1 MRPSDPVQTD
11 VNAAARI
18 GLGGGCHWCTEAV
31 FDGLR
36 GVTRV
41 EQGFI
46 RASAPDDSWSEA
58 IIAHFTPGL
67 IPRETLIEV
76 HLRTHASTNN
86 HKMRGKYRSA
96 VYAMDPGD
104 IPHLKSILRILQRGF
119 ETPLV
124 TRVLDFQGF
133 KPSEDRF
140 QNYHRRNAGGPFCTR
155 YIDPKLALLRRDYAA
170 LVSDEALTTT

>member
-1 MRPSDPVQTD
+1 MRPSEPVQPN

-36 GVTRV
+36 GVARV
-41 EQGFI
+41 EQGFV
-46 RASAPDDSWSEA
+46 RASAPDESWSEA
-58 IIAHFTPGL
+58 IIVHFDPDL
-67 IPRETLIEV
+67 IPAETLIEV
-76 HLRTHASTNN
+76 HLRTHASTSN

-104 IPHLKSILRILQRGF
+104 IPHLNRILHDLQSGF
-119 ETPLV
+119 DAPLV
-124 TRVLDFQGF
+124 TRVLDFQEF

-140 QNYHRRNAGGPFCTR
+140 QNYHRKNAGGPFCTR
-155 YIDPKLALLRRDYAA
+155 YIDPKLDLLRRDYAE
-170 LVSDEALTTT
+170 LVDHGALTAT

>member
-1 MRPSDPVQTD
+1 MSLVKPDKS
-11 VNAAARI
+11 AAARI

-36 GVTRV
+36 GVVRV

-46 RASAPDDSWSEA
+46 RASVPDDSWSEA
-58 IIAHFTPGL
+58 IIVHFNPDM
-67 IPRETLIEV
+67 IPLETLIEV
-76 HLRTHASTNN
+76 HLRTHASTSN

-96 VYAMDPGD
+96 VYAMEPGH
-104 IPHLKSILRILQRGF
+104 IPHLKGILRELQDDF
-119 ETPLV
+119 EMPLV

-140 QNYHRRNAGGPFCTR
+140 QNYHRKNAGGPFCTR
-155 YIDPKLALLRRDYAA
+155 YIDPKLDLLRRDYAE
-170 LVSDEALTTT
+170 LVDHGALTAT

>member
-1 MRPSDPVQTD
+1 MQPD

-36 GVTRV
+36 GVARV

-58 IIAHFTPGL
+58 IIAHFTPDL
-67 IPRETLIEV
+67 IPLETLIEV
-76 HLRTHASTNN
+76 HLRTHASTSN

-104 IPHLKSILRILQRGF
+104 IPRLKGILRALQPGF
-119 ETPLV
+119 ATPLV
-124 TRVLDFQGF
+124 TRVLGFRGF
-133 KPSEDRF
+133 KASEDRF
-140 QNYHRRNAGGPFCTR
+140 QNYHRKNAGGPFCTR
-155 YIDPKLALLRRDYAA
+155 YIDPKLDLLRREYAA
-170 LVSDEALTTT
+170 LVDDGAVTAP